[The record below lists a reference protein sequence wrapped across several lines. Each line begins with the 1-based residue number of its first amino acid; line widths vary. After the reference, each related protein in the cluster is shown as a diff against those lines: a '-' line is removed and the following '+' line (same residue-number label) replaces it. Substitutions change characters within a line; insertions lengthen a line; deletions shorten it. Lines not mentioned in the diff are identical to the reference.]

1 MEGKWGITLKSHEHP
16 TNPFWPSACWKME
29 VGEGEIHIMVS
40 ISVTVKH
47 NSKTKQK
54 CTHTCTL
61 FYPPKERCYR
71 SLNVHQMGFCLST
84 MAQYKGSSWKHTE
97 RNKLATSN
105 GEQMQWALSD
115 LGQHWKWTCFRWGYL
130 RDSAGITHGSGWRR
144 RQLRLSCP
152 LVTTCFEAG
161 ALQEA
166 FPFGNVVAL
175 FLEEMVVQLDHL
187 SSSGVL
193 FPWRHLRRLSSMLG
207 QGVLTMKPGF
217 SPLTKI

>member
-1 MEGKWGITLKSHEHP
+1 MVHTESFYLASYSSCPLLLWPSTFPSTEPLRSQWWWSLMEGKWGITLKSHEHP

-40 ISVTVKH
+40 ISVTVKR

-54 CTHTCTL
+54 CTHACTP

-71 SLNVHQMGFCLST
+71 SLNAHQMGFCLST
-84 MAQYKGSSWKHTE
+84 MAQYKGSSWKHTQ
-97 RNKLATSN
+97 RNKLAASN

-115 LGQHWKWTCFRWGYL
+115 LGQLWKWTCFRWGYL

-166 FPFGNVVAL
+166 YS
-175 FLEEMVVQLDHL
+175 L
-187 SSSGVL
+187 SV
-193 FPWRHLRRLSSMLG
+193 FFWCPLSL
-207 QGVLTMKPGF
+207 KAP
-217 SPLTKI
+217 